1 MGEESVKSRPA
12 GSMLRTDEKDR
23 AVAQREYAKASA
35 RGGEGRGKRGRIHL

>member
-1 MGEESVKSRPA
+1 MSGGSVQSELVLSKP
-12 GSMLRTDEKDR
+12 RTDEKDR